1 MVPIFDQQSEVLSS
15 NYGDFFLAEMIAAQD
30 SSNKALVS
38 LNKDD
43 RACGLIAI
51 SDDVELNMLQTCF
64 HLESYDYLCK
74 IPEDETYDQL
84 AVTGKVSDDDDLKG
98 LR

>member
-1 MVPIFDQQSEVLSS
+1 MTYKLSARESLIPTLNIRSACVEDHDDLVPIFDQQSEVLSS

-43 RACGLIAI
+43 R
-51 SDDVELNMLQTCF
+51 
-64 HLESYDYLCK
+64 
-74 IPEDETYDQL
+74 
-84 AVTGKVSDDDDLKG
+84 
-98 LR
+98 